1 MKRSRLN
8 LFKAT
13 SMTISVLGVVLI
25 IVTVGIIFYIG
36 FQSLSSFISYDAS
49 SGSSYDKLSAL
60 KSEYTTLKG
69 QFDNIKIEVDK
80 NNNKNF
86 KIAYVNAELELIKAQ
101 SAITDVESAMSANES
116 PQEIQNRINA
126 AQVQMQKAKT
136 SLSDLRSM
144 M

>member
-1 MKRSRLN
+1 
-8 LFKAT
+8 
-13 SMTISVLGVVLI
+13 MTISVLGVVLI

-36 FQSLSSFISYDAS
+36 FQSLSSFISYETS

-80 NNNKNF
+80 NNNKNI

-101 SAITDVESAMSANES
+101 SAITDVENAMSANES